1 MLSEEIDDPES
12 VTPADLRE
20 RYAAEL
26 AAAVES
32 VGVERVVAETDL
44 DQDTVGAIA
53 REEPPALAL
62 SDAAAVLALRDDA
75 PGREDILLE
84 VRDHLLMG
92 MSVAVMDV
100 EALAAALDGDLSPK
114 QLQQKIEGRAPM
126 TLAEYAAIDHAI
138 ARSKRS

>member
-1 MLSEEIDDPES
+1 MLYEEIDDPES

-26 AAAVES
+26 AAAVEA
-32 VGVERVVAETDL
+32 VGVERAVAETDL
-44 DQDTVGAIA
+44 DRDAVEAIA
-53 REEPPALAL
+53 REGTPELDL

-100 EALAAALDGDLSPK
+100 EALAVDLDGELSPK

-126 TLAEYAAIDHAI
+126 TLAEYAVIDHAI
-138 ARSKRS
+138 ARNKS